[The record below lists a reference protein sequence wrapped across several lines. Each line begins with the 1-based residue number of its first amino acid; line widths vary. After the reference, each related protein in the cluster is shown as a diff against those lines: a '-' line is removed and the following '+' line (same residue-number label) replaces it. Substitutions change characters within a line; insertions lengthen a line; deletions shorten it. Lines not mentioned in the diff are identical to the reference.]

1 MALAVSMRWNSP
13 PTRTTAAPRRSSPGR
28 PHDTRPGRGRAG
40 RPRCTEA
47 MAMTRLAPDAV
58 SSAVTVREVTTI
70 AGFDAM
76 ESDWNR
82 LVDQLEV
89 PSPFQT
95 WEWNRAWWNHF
106 GDGRSLLLLEFVKSG
121 RVIGVAPFFRRRL
134 GTPALGL
141 SMLLPLGWE
150 GNGLANGLTEQW
162 QLIFPPE
169 HRMALL
175 ETLAGWLQAHP
186 WSTVLIPGFAEGD
199 PLPEWITRRI
209 AYRGKGVVF
218 DYRRV
223 PASWEAL
230 VASLNKSMRDN
241 VRYYPRLMQR
251 RGQPYVFEIA
261 STPAEIS
268 ATLPLLFNLHRERA
282 EATMRIAHDDY
293 FDHPNRRAFIREVAP
308 RLAQLDQVRIGTIR
322 VANEPIAIQMWLE
335 KGDTMFLYYSGFL
348 PSWRAHSVALLATI
362 GALQDHMRRG
372 HPQLEFL
379 AGRGR
384 PQEGWDDPQPVTR
397 TILAVRRPRMTRFL
411 FNLPIH
417 YRQLA

>member
-1 MALAVSMRWNSP
+1 
-13 PTRTTAAPRRSSPGR
+13 
-28 PHDTRPGRGRAG
+28 
-40 RPRCTEA
+40 
-47 MAMTRLAPDAV
+47 MTRLAPMAV
-58 SSAVTVREVTTI
+58 SSAVEIREVTTL
-70 AGFDAM
+70 AEFDAM
-76 ESDWNR
+76 QTDWNHLVNR
-82 LVDQLEV
+82 LEL

-106 GDGRSLLLLEFVKSG
+106 GEGRALLILEFRQAG

-162 QLIFPPE
+162 QLVFPVE
-169 HRMALL
+169 CRMTLL
-175 ETLAGWLQAHP
+175 EALAGWLQAHP
-186 WSTVLIPGFAEGD
+186 WSTVLIPGFAERD
-199 PLPEWITRRI
+199 PLPEWMARRI

-223 PASWEAL
+223 PSDWEAL

-251 RGQPYVFEIA
+251 KGHPYRFEIA
-261 STPAEIS
+261 STPAQVS
-268 ATLPLLFNLHRERA
+268 AALPLLFNLHRERA
-282 EATMRIAHDDY
+282 EASMRIAHDDY

-308 RLAQLDQVRIGTIR
+308 ILAEQGQVRIGTIR
-322 VANEPIAIQMWLE
+322 VGDEPLAAQMWLE
-335 KGDTMFLYYSGFL
+335 KGDAMFLYYSGFL
-348 PSWRAHSVALLATI
+348 PAWKAHSVALLATI
-362 GALQDHMRRG
+362 GAFQDAIGRG
-372 HPQLEFL
+372 TRQIEFL
-379 AGRGR
+379 AGGGHPKER
-384 PQEGWDDPQPVTR
+384 WDTQQRVHSN
-397 TILAVRRPRMTRFL
+397 IWLVRRPRITRFL

>member
-1 MALAVSMRWNSP
+1 MAL
-13 PTRTTAAPRRSSPGR
+13 
-28 PHDTRPGRGRAG
+28 
-40 RPRCTEA
+40 
-47 MAMTRLAPDAV
+47 TRLAPEAV
-58 SSAVTVREVTTI
+58 SSAVAIREVTTL
-70 AGFDAM
+70 ADFDAM
-76 ESDWNR
+76 QTDWNQ

-106 GDGRSLLLLEFVKSG
+106 GEGRALLILEFRQAG
-121 RVIGVAPFFRRRL
+121 RVVGIAPFFRRRL
-134 GTPALGL
+134 LTPGLGL

-162 QLIFPPE
+162 ELLFPTDC
-169 HRMALL
+169 RMALL
-175 ETLAGWLQAHP
+175 ESLAVWLQARP
-186 WSTVLIPGFAEGD
+186 WSTVLIPGFAERD
-199 PLPEWITRRI
+199 PLPEWMTRRI

-223 PASWEAL
+223 PTSWEAL

-241 VRYYPRLMQR
+241 VRYYPRLMVR
-251 RGQPYVFEIA
+251 RGQPYSFEVA

-268 ATLPLLFNLHRERA
+268 AALPLLFNLHRERA
-282 EATMRIAHDDY
+282 EASMRIAHDDY

-308 RLAQLDQVRIGTIR
+308 RLAQLGQVRIGTIR
-322 VANEPIAIQMWLE
+322 VAKEPIAVQMWLE
-335 KGDTMFLYYSGFL
+335 KDDTMFLYYSGFL

-362 GALQDHMRRG
+362 GAFQDAMRRG
-372 HPQLEFL
+372 IRQIEFL
-379 AGRGR
+379 AGGGHPKER
-384 PQEGWDDPQPVTR
+384 WDTEQRVHSN
-397 TILAVRRPRMTRFL
+397 IWLVRRPRMTRFL

>member
-1 MALAVSMRWNSP
+1 
-13 PTRTTAAPRRSSPGR
+13 
-28 PHDTRPGRGRAG
+28 
-40 RPRCTEA
+40 

-268 ATLPLLFNLHRERA
+268 AILPLLFNLHRERA
-282 EATMRIAHDDY
+282 EASMRIAHDDY

-322 VANEPIAIQMWLE
+322 VANEPIAVQMWLE

-362 GALQDHMRRG
+362 GAFQDAMGRG
-372 HPQLEFL
+372 IRQIEFL
-379 AGRGR
+379 AGGGHPKER
-384 PQEGWDDPQPVTR
+384 WDTEQRVHSN
-397 TILAVRRPRMTRFL
+397 IWLVRRPRMTRFL